1 MQDFYGWRARIGL
14 IYPSS
19 STVMEPELYAMAPE
33 GVSIHTAR
41 QDIGPI
47 NSESLR
53 KWAAEDGVEKCTRQL
68 AQASIHSIILGGT
81 SASFIEG
88 KGWDEKICARME
100 AVSGGIPATT
110 ATTAVAKAL
119 HAFNHV
125 RVAFVTAY
133 TEEVNERGRKFL
145 TQHGFNVVS
154 SAGLGIVVDPEI
166 SAVPAETV
174 YDFAR
179 RSVTEEAEIVFISCT
194 GLRTV
199 GVINALEEDLGIP
212 VVTSNQASFW
222 HALRLAGVKARI
234 KGFGQLFEFTET

>member
-33 GVSIHTAR
+33 GVSIHTTR
-41 QDIGPI
+41 QDIGTI
-47 NSESLR
+47 DVEGLR
-53 KWAAEDGVEKCTRQL
+53 NWVGDDIVERCTRQL
-68 AQASIHSIILGGT
+68 AQASLHSIILGGT

-110 ATTAVAKAL
+110 ATTAVTKAL
-119 HAFNHV
+119 VAFNRT
-125 RVAFVTAY
+125 RVSFVTAY
-133 TEEVNERGRKFL
+133 TDEVNERGCRFL
-145 TQHGFNVVS
+145 SQHGFSVVD
-154 SAGLGIVVDPEI
+154 SAGLGIVDDKQI
-166 SAVPAETV
+166 SAVPAEVV

-179 RSVTEEAEIVFISCT
+179 RSVSDKAEILFISCT

-199 GVINALEEDLGIP
+199 GVIRALEEDLGIP

-222 HALRLAGVKARI
+222 HALRLAGVKAHI
-234 KGFGQLFEFTET
+234 EGFGALFEFT